1 MTHWLRQEN
10 WQPSTPG
17 AWAAPGRRVDWF
29 TRAWAVQTIQPNLVC
44 SHRTA
49 AALHRLELLHSP
61 AHDEVEFTDPRR
73 GTYRGRL
80 GTRIH
85 QLPLTPADRTVRRS
99 LHVTSPART
108 VGDLMRH
115 RPRVE
120 AVVAADSALSARR
133 VRGVRRP
140 PPVRLAALHAELASR
155 RHGAARALLPLLDP
169 DSGSPAETVARLLLR
184 DAGLHP
190 ETQAALHTPTDQALR
205 PDFLFRAEGLVVE
218 VEGYAFHG
226 TREAHTEDVRRFNE
240 FQSCPEIRRILRFTA
255 TDIYRHPQRRVL
267 KEVTATLQALRLT
280 PRWERCGRHA
290 TAQGRRAAPT
300 SLPLPGRGPG
310 PGEVGTAAQ
319 PLPTPFCRRRSSSKD
334 CEVPCFPYNAK

>member
-1 MTHWLRQEN
+1 MNAAGSSTQELAALAPGGILLTARAIAAGWTRSRLTHWLRKGN
-10 WQPSTPG
+10 WQPITPG

-49 AALHRLELLHSP
+49 AALHRIELLHPP
-61 AHDEVEFTDPRR
+61 AHDEVDFTDPRR

-85 QLPLTPADRTVRRS
+85 QLSLAPGDRTVRRS

-115 RPRVE
+115 LPRVE
-120 AVVAADSALSARR
+120 AVVVADSALSARR
-133 VRGVRRP
+133 VHGVRRP
-140 PPVRLAALHAELASR
+140 PLIRLAALHTELAGR
-155 RHGAARALLPLLDP
+155 RHGAARARTLLPLLDP
-169 DSGSPAETVARLLLR
+169 RSGSPAETVARLLLG
-184 DAGLHP
+184 DAGLRP
-190 ETQAALHTPTDQALR
+190 ETQAALHTPTGRDLR

-240 FQSCPEIRRILRFTA
+240 LQSCPEIRRILRFTA
-255 TDIYRHPQRRVL
+255 TDIYRHPQRVL
-267 KEVTATLQALRLT
+267 KEITATLQALRLT
-280 PRWERCGRHA
+280 PR
-290 TAQGRRAAPT
+290 
-300 SLPLPGRGPG
+300 
-310 PGEVGTAAQ
+310 
-319 PLPTPFCRRRSSSKD
+319 
-334 CEVPCFPYNAK
+334 

>member
-1 MTHWLRQEN
+1 MPATALAPGGILLTSRAIEAGWTRSRLTHWLRQGK
-10 WQPSTPG
+10 WQPITPG

-29 TRAWAVQTIQPNLVC
+29 TRAGAVQTIQPNLVC

-49 AALHRLELLHSP
+49 AALHRLELLHPP

-73 GTYRGRL
+73 GVYRGRL

-85 QLPLTPADRTVRRS
+85 QYPLTPADRTVRRS
-99 LHVTSPART
+99 LHVTSSART

-115 RPRVE
+115 LPRVE

-140 PPVRLAALHAELASR
+140 RLVRLAALHAELASR
-155 RHGAARALLPLLDP
+155 RHGAARARARALLPLLDP

-184 DAGLHP
+184 DAGLRP
-190 ETQAALHTPTDQALR
+190 ETQAALRTPTGRNLR

-226 TREAHTEDVRRFNE
+226 TREAHAEDVRRFNE
-240 FQSCPEIRRILRFTA
+240 LQSCREIRRILRFTVV
-255 TDIYRHPQRRVL
+255 DIYHHPHRVL
-267 KEVTATLQALRLT
+267 KEITGTLQTLRPT
-280 PRWERCGRHA
+280 PR
-290 TAQGRRAAPT
+290 
-300 SLPLPGRGPG
+300 
-310 PGEVGTAAQ
+310 
-319 PLPTPFCRRRSSSKD
+319 
-334 CEVPCFPYNAK
+334 